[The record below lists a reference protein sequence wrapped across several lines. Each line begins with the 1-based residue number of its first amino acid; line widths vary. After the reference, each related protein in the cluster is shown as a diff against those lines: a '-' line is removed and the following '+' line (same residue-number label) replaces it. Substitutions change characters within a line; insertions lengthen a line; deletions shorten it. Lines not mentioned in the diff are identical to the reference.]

1 MERQYRRPGS
11 SATCAHGSRNS
22 HMRNIRW
29 TVYARITISDDTHTA
44 HMSAACIRLDH
55 NMDSCSR
62 VLHTHMIV
70 LTVL

>member
-1 MERQYRRPGS
+1 
-11 SATCAHGSRNS
+11 
-22 HMRNIRW
+22 MRNIRW